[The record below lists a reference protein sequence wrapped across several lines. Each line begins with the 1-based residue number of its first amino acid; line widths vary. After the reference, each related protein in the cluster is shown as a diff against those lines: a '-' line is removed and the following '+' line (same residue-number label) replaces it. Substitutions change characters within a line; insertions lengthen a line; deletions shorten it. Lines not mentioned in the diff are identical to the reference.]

1 MFPTRSIFIKQEVEI
16 PEMAKDKSNLSD
28 FFKVD
33 VAGNKAIPLNYGGWP
48 RSDLAVL
55 NALSDMQVA
64 KAFASQLVELP
75 DDTAHN
81 VGLTEEEIILQAKSK
96 YAQSPSEMTRY
107 IEGQLEFRDAQIAAV
122 KRAQAAKAAAAA
134 SKKEID
140 DLKDSLTP
148 EEREEIRAE
157 SRKNQIKKL
166 VKK

>member
-1 MFPTRSIFIKQEVEI
+1 MFPTRNYYIKQEVEI
-16 PEMAKDKSNLSD
+16 PVMAKDKSNLSD

-33 VAGNKAIPLNYGGWP
+33 VAGNHAIPFNYGGWP
-48 RSDLAVL
+48 RSDLAQL

-64 KAFASQLVELP
+64 KAFASHLVELP
-75 DDTAHN
+75 DDTVYNA
-81 VGLTEEEIILQAKSK
+81 GLSDEAIILQAKSK
-96 YAQSPSEMTRY
+96 YVQSPAEMTRY
-107 IEGQLEFRDAQIAAV
+107 IEGQLEFRDAQLAAV
-122 KRAQAAKAAAAA
+122 QRSKAAQAAAAA